1 MLGDSADIKR
11 LPVKLNQKA
20 LWLNVTINTS
30 HLFKTN
36 FQKSLKDNLNA
47 DEAHYRMVCRFKYAM
62 G

>member
-20 LWLNVTINTS
+20 LWLNITINIS

-36 FQKSLKDNLNA
+36 FQKSLKNNLNA
-47 DEAHYRMVCRFKYAM
+47 DEAHYRMAC
-62 G
+62 